1 MGPPIVVLMMGVA
14 GAGKTTVG
22 SELAAALGFAF
33 RDADEFHSPANVEK
47 MRRGEQLDDR
57 DREPWLQA
65 MAAAIDEWLRDGRK
79 VVLACSALKARY
91 RAILLR
97 DPARMRIVYLK
108 ISPDLAR
115 ERVAQRTDHF
125 MPQGLVESQF
135 EALEEPFDYAH
146 GKPDS
151 AITVDASL
159 PPEDIVRTIAR
170 AL

>member
-1 MGPPIVVLMMGVA
+1 MGPPLVIIVMGVA
-14 GAGKTTVG
+14 GAGKTTIG
-22 SELAAALGFAF
+22 SDLAAALGFEF
-33 RDADEFHSPANVEK
+33 HDADEFHSPANVEK

-57 DREPWLQA
+57 DREPWLHA
-65 MAAAIDEWLRDGRK
+65 MAAAIDEWLRNGRN

-97 DPARMRIVYLK
+97 DPARIRIVYLK

-125 MPQGLVESQF
+125 MPSDLVDSQF
-135 EALEEPFDYAH
+135 EALEAPVDAL
-146 GKPDS
+146 
-151 AITVDASL
+151 TVDASS

>member
-1 MGPPIVVLMMGVA
+1 MGPPIVVIIMGVA
-14 GAGKTTVG
+14 GAGKTTIG
-22 SELAAALGFAF
+22 SDLAAALGFEF

-65 MAAAIDEWLRDGRK
+65 MASAIDEWLRDDRG

-91 RAILLR
+91 RAVLLR

-108 ISPDLAR
+108 VSPEVAR

-125 MPQGLVESQF
+125 MPSDLVDSQF
-135 EALEEPFDYAH
+135 DALEEPAN
-146 GKPDS
+146 
-151 AITVDASL
+151 AVTVDASL
-159 PPEDIVRTIAR
+159 PPEVIVRAIAR